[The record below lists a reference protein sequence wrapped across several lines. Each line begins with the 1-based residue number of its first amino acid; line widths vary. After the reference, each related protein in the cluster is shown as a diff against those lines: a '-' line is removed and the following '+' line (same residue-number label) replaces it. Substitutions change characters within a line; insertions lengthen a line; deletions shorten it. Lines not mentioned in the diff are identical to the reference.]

1 MAASAAKG
9 KLPQSFTGPGLVD
22 LQVNGF
28 AGFDF
33 NGDPDTWTVR
43 AFLDVARALGRRGV
57 AAALPT
63 FFTDA
68 MDRMT
73 ARARRFA
80 ELLAEEPQLAGVF
93 PGLHIEGPFISPE
106 DGPRGIHPREH
117 CAIPAGAPDF
127 FDRLQEASGARVKLL
142 TLAPELDGAL
152 DLIARARIRGVCV
165 AIGHTQ
171 APAETIRAAVSAGAA
186 MSTHLGNGS
195 HHVLPRLDN
204 YIQTQLAEDDLYAS
218 FIADGHH
225 VPFATLKNF
234 IRAKTTA
241 RSVLV
246 SDATSGAG
254 AEPGRYTLGS
264 MDVVVSDDLC
274 VTHPGTAGFAGSA
287 LTLDRA
293 VVNACR
299 ECGVPFG
306 QAWSMASMLPAAL
319 INLDPPEPVTVM
331 VADDGFSEREDT
343 YK

>member
-1 MAASAAKG
+1 
-9 KLPQSFTGPGLVD
+9 VD
-22 LQVNGF
+22 LQINGF

-33 NGDPDTWTVR
+33 NGDPATWTVQ
-43 AFLDVARALGRRGV
+43 AFLDVAQLLRRRGV
-57 AAALPT
+57 TAALPT
-63 FFTDA
+63 LITDD

-73 ARARRFA
+73 ARARRYA
-80 ELLAEEPQLAGVF
+80 ELLAEEPQLAEAF
-93 PGLHIEGPFISPE
+93 PGLHIEGPFISPD

-117 CAIPAGAPDF
+117 CAIPAAAPHF
-127 FDRLQEASGARVKLL
+127 FDSLQQASGGRVRVL

-152 DLIARARIRGVCV
+152 DLIARAKIRGACA

-171 APAETIRAAVSAGAA
+171 APAGMIRAAVAAGAA

-204 YIQTQLAEDDLYAS
+204 YIQAQLAEDALFAS

-225 VPFATLKNF
+225 VPYPTLQNF
-234 IRAKTTA
+234 IRAKGTA
-241 RSVLV
+241 RTVLI

-254 AEPGRYTLGS
+254 ADPGRYTLGD
-264 MDVVVSDDLC
+264 MEVVVSEDLR
-274 VTHPGTAGFAGSA
+274 VAHPGSAGFAGSA

-293 VVNACR
+293 VVNVCHG
-299 ECGVPFG
+299 CGVPFG

-319 INLDPPEPVTVM
+319 IGLEPPGPVTV
-331 VADDGFSEREDT
+331 VVTPDGFSEREDT